1 MPADPL
7 GNLFEY
13 HKTPDPGPMP
23 VSISHALGRRR
34 RAIRSRRI
42 ASAAAIVLVV
52 ALAAWFALPQASL
65 VTSEGPVAGHDN
77 GNIPKHT
84 PEHVPVRFAPSSV
97 LALRMAD
104 PEGRAPPA
112 AGRSQAGRD
121 TVFGL
126 RQRELGGLAG
136 PAS

>member
-1 MPADPL
+1 MLDS
-7 GNLFEY
+7 
-13 HKTPDPGPMP
+13 HKTPDAGPMP
-23 VSISHALGRRR
+23 QAISHALGRRR

-42 ASAAAIVLVV
+42 GSAAAIVLVG
-52 ALAAWFALPQASL
+52 ALAAWLAVPQPRAG
-65 VTSEGPVAGHDN
+65 TPEGPVARHDN
-77 GNIPKHT
+77 GHA

-104 PEGRAPPA
+104 PEAPAPPA

-121 TVFGL
+121 TVLGL